1 MMRRVTCGVCLM
13 PEPSSAKGGAP
24 QVPDDQKR
32 GEELNQ
38 RSRFLFDAA
47 ANNWYIGQVIDAV
60 VGISAAVLSY
70 VTLEGAVK
78 YLLAVAAI
86 VLALVA
92 YFLKLRFAS
101 QYDMAETMRRQS
113 VLTEGLGYPIG
124 STQFDVWKVR
134 SGKRIEKRFRLEPRD
149 PSYYTTKE
157 APGPKRLAEMLEE
170 SAFYTRNLYM
180 RLRGL
185 LLSVLVPLILTLAVV
200 LFVVPALGSASPF
213 TLGLANAV
221 LLVVPIA
228 VAADLVGAVLKLTRL
243 INGIVN
249 VEADVERLKKSKQVT
264 ETEALRLVFE
274 YNSLTAAGYPIH
286 NYLFQRWHADIEKAW
301 REK

>member
-1 MMRRVTCGVCLM
+1 MR
-13 PEPSSAKGGAP
+13 ESSSAKGSASQALG
-24 QVPDDQKR
+24 DQKR

-47 ANNWYIGQVIDAV
+47 ANNWYIGLVIDTV
-60 VGISAAVLSY
+60 VGIGAAALSY
-70 VTLEGAVK
+70 VKLEGTIK

-86 VLALVA
+86 ALALVA

-113 VLTEGLGYPIG
+113 VLTEGLSYPIG
-124 STQFDVWKVR
+124 STQFDVWKLR

-149 PSYYTTKE
+149 LDYYTTK
-157 APGPKRLAEMLEE
+157 AASGPRRLTEMLEE

-185 LLSVLVPLILTLAVV
+185 LLSVLVPLILTLAVI
-200 LFVVPALGSASPF
+200 LFVIPALGSASPF

-221 LLVVPIA
+221 LVVIPIA

-243 INGIVN
+243 INGIVD
-249 VEADVERLKKSKQVT
+249 VEADVERLKKSKQIT
-264 ETEALRLVFE
+264 EAEALRLVFE
-274 YNSLTAAGYPIH
+274 YNCLTAFGYPIH
-286 NYLFQRWHADIEKAW
+286 NYLFQRWHAAIDKAW
-301 REK
+301 RER